1 MVVFCICIRIR
12 KTLVFLISFDEQGH
26 SIARKKYYMAVAEDM
41 AKSINLEQEEKQAE
55 LIDAI
60 IRERFPEEG
69 VEQDMGAA
77 CILMNPAN
85 PKEAWKQMM
94 RDVTD
99 SINARLGGIV
109 KNLEEGMS
117 RGVHHYYSEESGY
130 SVKRMSDND
139 AWYGEFYKQHKRRP
153 NKAELLE
160 MAREVYKGGGDK
172 YGMPEHTFEATE
184 EMQEDFDALDQD
196 FANMEV
202 LEDIKEKIDTLPAS
216 EMAIMRGLTP
226 SGYKVYQQ
234 ARKQFE
240 SGNTDVQKAG
250 RMNAILL
257 ARYAERMADNISKIT
272 GQEYTAED
280 YMRERIGIVPN
291 ASDAENGM
299 YGQPITNLDLD
310 LDREVDVLDLDA
322 MGNALKGKSPK
333 EVLAYIKEISDGVQV
348 PTADFKAMVG
358 LPKNIDAYGQR
369 HIVFNRGGWKKR
381 NVIARDKLL
390 ENFFKVI
397 FATRVVEISPNKKIK
412 EENLTKTQKRKN
424 EVSRFYRL
432 FVPVK
437 MNGHLYTLLITA
449 EDFNKNVEIDAQEV
463 SLYEISAK
471 KIEANR
477 LLGSP
482 ESDDS
487 GSAGT
492 LPFKISIREVLQV
505 VKDVDGNPYI
515 NSDGSGNFAVYN
527 QTAYHGS
534 PHKFDKFDLGAIG
547 SGEGAQAHGWGLY
560 FAQDRKV
567 SERYQETLARK
578 NRNKGVILYDGKEDA
593 EVSNAMRYY
602 GSAGLYSAL
611 SKESRDAVK
620 AQKEISNILVGMHND
635 IERWDKQVKFYQK
648 HIDRIKENPKLSI
661 TAFLKEAPKEDVSK
675 LKDIVDD
682 AKSFA
687 RMSGKRTNIKG
698 VLDRLQTK
706 QEMPLNEKDFL
717 TRYANILENLDV
729 DKLEIDIPTGS
740 LFEVDIPENDVL
752 LDEDKTLSEQPEK
765 VRQAILEYYRQ
776 RPEDYIVPE
785 SENDLGTQT
794 GKVFYKDV
802 VFQMR
807 REGHEES
814 PERAASEL
822 LNELGIKGI
831 TYEGYRD
838 GRCYVVFDDKAIS
851 IIERYN
857 QSAAMRK
864 QSFATMKDFADA
876 IEKDRGAVTKLGNW
890 IQTDGGSEFVI
901 AGSSYLHIQNGAH
914 PLTTEQWQVLV
925 DNIDNRENAESI
937 TFFDNQ
943 KGSFGG
949 VPVGVKIKTP
959 LGKAGAILEF
969 LPSGKV
975 FLVTAVFNNDKALDN
990 WIKNKKN
997 SHTLEIGDMMSQ
1009 NRIMGSSFIDI
1020 IQSEL
1025 GIVNKVHLQSAAMR
1039 KENKSYVTNSQ
1050 GSVDWGYVNETVA
1063 DDGTQIKKAPIRMQI
1078 GYQVGDNVAGNG
1090 YAHIVKRHSDFV
1102 DAQGY
1107 KSIEDAVYDVLNNV
1121 SFVVS
1126 LDTNKG
1132 QRLLLVKDQSPNTSI
1147 MLSVD
1152 YIVDEDGEYYS
1163 VNNLLPS
1170 AKGKTRQNRK
1180 KALLFSGRQS
1190 PEPITGDGAV
1200 FTLARSISAGTP
1212 RGSMPRKSSAFDIIS
1227 ISEVEKYVKKFT
1239 YSDGV
1244 EQRSVASMVRGQT
1257 RISGMS
1263 RVVSLFES
1271 ADKSTFVH
1279 ELGHV
1284 ALADLKMLAEMDNAP
1299 QQLVRDW
1306 QTVKE
1311 WLGYKD
1317 SQGFTREQHER
1328 FARGFEAYLRT
1339 GEAPVRGLKAVFRT
1353 FKKWLCDIYADF
1365 I

>member
-1 MVVFCICIRIR
+1 
-12 KTLVFLISFDEQGH
+12 
-26 SIARKKYYMAVAEDM
+26 MAVAEDM

-139 AWYGEFYKQHKRRP
+139 ACYGEFYKQHKRRP

-299 YGQPITNLDLD
+299 YGQPVTNPAITLDTQVNVVSAQ
-310 LDREVDVLDLDA
+310 RMFEGRKWRDV
-322 MGNALKGKSPK
+322 
-333 EVLAYIKEISDGVQV
+333 
-348 PTADFKAMVG
+348 
-358 LPKNIDAYGQR
+358 
-369 HIVFNRGGWKKR
+369 R
-381 NVIARDKLL
+381 NS
-390 ENFFKVI
+390 FF
-397 FATRVVEISPNKKIK
+397 EEYPN
-412 EENLTKTQKRKN
+412 
-424 EVSRFYRL
+424 
-432 FVPVK
+432 
-437 MNGHLYTLLITA
+437 
-449 EDFNKNVEIDAQEV
+449 
-463 SLYEISAK
+463 
-471 KIEANR
+471 
-477 LLGSP
+477 
-482 ESDDS
+482 
-487 GSAGT
+487 
-492 LPFKISIREVLQV
+492 V
-505 VKDVDGNPYI
+505 VKDLMTDKMGKQKHIPIINKLSGAKIVLSKNSIDHSLSDTTSSSEKKTETYELRRNIEHYELVPILKELIENGVLVEEHADKHQKADRVYRLYAAVSFNGEAPIGVKLTLKKEKANYSLVDNDSTNIRIYDVQHTKKPVRQPQDHLVSEFTHAGSDTGFSLSIAELLKDVNDNNGVPYI
-515 NSDGSGNFAVYN
+515 NEDGTLNVDFVENTGTFN

-560 FAQDRKV
+560 FAQDKKV

-593 EVSNAMRYY
+593 EVSNAIRYY

-729 DKLEIDIPTGS
+729 DKLEIDVPTGS
-740 LFEVDIPENDVL
+740 LLEVDIPENDVL
-752 LDEDKTLSEQPEK
+752 LDEDKALSEQPEK
-765 VRQAILEYYRQ
+765 VQKAIRECGKRVAIGKYV
-776 RPEDYIVPE
+776 DYNGKTYKSVKGSLFGGWIDE
-785 SENDLGTQT
+785 SDN
-794 GKVFYKDV
+794 KHV
-802 VFQMR
+802 R
-807 REGHEES
+807 RG
-814 PERAASEL
+814 SEL
-822 LNELGIKGI
+822 EKELNKRGSSIYEKEYTYNIFKKDDTGVDVYSKLVKELGSPKEASQKLNELGIKGI

-857 QSAAMRK
+857 QSAAMRREYFP
-864 QSFATMKDFADA
+864 SMKAF
-876 IEKDRGAVTKLGNW
+876 IEYLESNTDRYPKIGNW
-890 IQTDGGSEFVI
+890 VRTSKGGEFI
-901 AGSSYLHIQNGAH
+901 ISGSAYKHVQKDKH
-914 PLTTEQWQVLV
+914 PLTLEQWQALV
-925 DNIDNRENAESI
+925 DNIENVEYVCVDHA
-937 TFFDNQ
+937 
-943 KGSFGG
+943 KGINNGI
-949 VPVGVKIKTP
+949 PVQIKINTP
-959 LGKAGAILEF
+959 LGKAGVSMEF
-969 LPSGKV
+969 LQNGKV
-975 FLVTAVFNNDKALDN
+975 LLSTAVFNNDAALDN
-990 WIKNKKN
+990 WIKNKK
-997 SHTLEIGDMMSQ
+997 SSQTLELENKDNQ
-1009 NRIMGSSFIDI
+1009 ERILSNSSFIDI

-1025 GIVNKVHLQSAAMR
+1025 GIVNR
-1039 KENKSYVTNSQ
+1039 
-1050 GSVDWGYVNETVA
+1050 
-1063 DDGTQIKKAPIRMQI
+1063 I
-1078 GYQVGDNVAGNG
+1078 
-1090 YAHIVKRHSDFV
+1090 
-1102 DAQGY
+1102 
-1107 KSIEDAVYDVLNNV
+1107 
-1121 SFVVS
+1121 
-1126 LDTNKG
+1126 
-1132 QRLLLVKDQSPNTSI
+1132 
-1147 MLSVD
+1147 
-1152 YIVDEDGEYYS
+1152 
-1163 VNNLLPS
+1163 
-1170 AKGKTRQNRK
+1170 
-1180 KALLFSGRQS
+1180 
-1190 PEPITGDGAV
+1190 
-1200 FTLARSISAGTP
+1200 
-1212 RGSMPRKSSAFDIIS
+1212 
-1227 ISEVEKYVKKFT
+1227 
-1239 YSDGV
+1239 
-1244 EQRSVASMVRGQT
+1244 EQRPVASMVRGQT
-1257 RISGMS
+1257 KIGGMS

-1284 ALADLKMLAEMDNAP
+1284 ALADLKMLAEMDHAP

-1365 I
+1365 IQLGIYNTRLTEVNLSALFDRVIYLLSMLQFASCQA

>member
-1 MVVFCICIRIR
+1 
-12 KTLVFLISFDEQGH
+12 
-26 SIARKKYYMAVAEDM
+26 M

-99 SINARLGGIV
+99 CINARLGGIV

-160 MAREVYKGGGDK
+160 MAREVYKGNGDK

-216 EMAIMRGLTP
+216 EIAIMRGLTP

-310 LDREVDVLDLDA
+310 LDKEVDVLDLDA

-358 LPKNIDAYGQR
+358 LPKNIDAYGQK
-369 HIVFNRGGWKKR
+369 HIIFSKSNQQRKNIVAR
-381 NVIARDKLL
+381 NKVLT
-390 ENFFKVI
+390 NFFKVI

-437 MNGHLYTLLITA
+437 MNGQLYTLLLTA

-471 KIEANR
+471 KIEDNR
-477 LLGSP
+477 P
-482 ESDDS
+482 
-487 GSAGT
+487 SATLNVQGT
-492 LPFKISIREVLQV
+492 LPSKISIREVLQG

-560 FAQDRKV
+560 FAQDKKV

-593 EVSNAMRYY
+593 EVSNAIRYY

-729 DKLEIDIPTGS
+729 DKLEIDVPTGS
-740 LFEVDIPENDVL
+740 LLEVDIPENDVL
-752 LDEDKTLSEQPEK
+752 LDEDKALSEQPEK
-765 VRQAILEYYRQ
+765 VQKAIRECGKRVAIGKYV
-776 RPEDYIVPE
+776 DYNGKTYKSVKGSLFGGWIDE
-785 SENDLGTQT
+785 SDN
-794 GKVFYKDV
+794 KHV
-802 VFQMR
+802 R
-807 REGHEES
+807 RG
-814 PERAASEL
+814 SEL
-822 LNELGIKGI
+822 EKELNKRGSSIYEKEYTYNIFKKDDTGVDVYSKLVKELGSPKEASQKLNELGIKGI

-838 GRCYVVFDDKAIS
+838 GRCYVVFDNKAIS

-857 QSAAMRK
+857 QSAAMNVKRDLGRRY
-864 QSFATMKDFADA
+864 SLLDIDSLVDA
-876 IEKDRGAVTKLGNW
+876 IGVVGEDEISVEEIKKFIESLSKSGVKVATEDLSSVFNFDGISNHSKTHIVLAHSQKGRHGKKTRVARNKTLSNPEAILSKAILVEVQPTKHS
-890 IQTDGGSEFVI
+890 GGHHKKESNSVNSYRFVI
-901 AGSSYLHIQNGAH
+901 PVTLNKKPQVLVITAVGTNTNILQHMNDIELYEVYNKKIAIGEQAALSNGDAVGGIA
-914 PLTTEQWQVLV
+914 PLTTAEGISPSDTYSLLSLLYHVKDLNGKHYV
-925 DNIDNRENAESI
+925 DKEN
-937 TFFDNQ
+937 
-943 KGSFGG
+943 
-949 VPVGVKIKTP
+949 
-959 LGKAGAILEF
+959 
-969 LPSGKV
+969 
-975 FLVTAVFNNDKALDN
+975 
-990 WIKNKKN
+990 
-997 SHTLEIGDMMSQ
+997 
-1009 NRIMGSSFIDI
+1009 NRI
-1020 IQSEL
+1020 
-1025 GIVNKVHLQSAAMR
+1025 V
-1039 KENKSYVTNSQ
+1039 
-1050 GSVDWGYVNETVA
+1050 
-1063 DDGTQIKKAPIRMQI
+1063 
-1078 GYQVGDNVAGNG
+1078 
-1090 YAHIVKRHSDFV
+1090 
-1102 DAQGY
+1102 
-1107 KSIEDAVYDVLNNV
+1107 IEDKIAIDL
-1121 SFVVS
+1121 
-1126 LDTNKG
+1126 
-1132 QRLLLVKDQSPNTSI
+1132 
-1147 MLSVD
+1147 
-1152 YIVDEDGEYYS
+1152 
-1163 VNNLLPS
+1163 
-1170 AKGKTRQNRK
+1170 
-1180 KALLFSGRQS
+1180 
-1190 PEPITGDGAV
+1190 
-1200 FTLARSISAGTP
+1200 
-1212 RGSMPRKSSAFDIIS
+1212 
-1227 ISEVEKYVKKFT
+1227 VEKYVKKFT

-1284 ALADLKMLAEMDNAP
+1284 ALADLKMLAEMDHAP

-1306 QTVKE
+1306 QTVKD

-1365 I
+1365 IQLGIYNTRLTEVNLSALFDRVIYLLSILQFASCQA